1 MTKNKQVRLCDLV
14 DRYESQME
22 FLRALVRPLKGFHT
36 KRILGETG
44 YHELILLK
52 GVEPGT
58 AVTVPVS
65 ILGKRKRDEKEGGPG
80 TALQP
85 K

>member
-1 MTKNKQVRLCDLV
+1 M
-14 DRYESQME
+14 
-22 FLRALVRPLKGFHT
+22 
-36 KRILGETG
+36 KRTLGETG

-58 AVTVPVS
+58 AVTVPAS
-65 ILGKRKRDEKEGGPG
+65 ILGKRKREEKEGGPG
-80 TALQP
+80 KALQP

>member
-1 MTKNKQVRLCDLV
+1 MTKNKQVRLCHLV

-22 FLRALVRPLKGFHT
+22 LLRALVRPLKGSHT

-58 AVTVPVS
+58 AVTVPAS
-65 ILGKRKRDEKEGGPG
+65 ILGKRKREEKEAGPG
-80 TALQP
+80 KALQP